1 MTLERQHTRRLVF
14 LSFLSRTFIYLV
26 AYWSSSTL
34 SLFDASP
41 NLVQISQWSKPF
53 LRWDVFHFAHIAEHG
68 YVYEHEWAFLPGLP
82 IVMTLFKSPNMLLAS
97 SMVAIACDST
107 IVLYR
112 LTLHQCGSSNFAFL
126 AAVLS
131 LLSSSPATLRL
142 APCPEPFF
150 TYLSYRGMLY
160 CARSKWFF
168 ATICFS
174 LASTFRSNGILL
186 GGFIIWGLIVEP
198 FLKTRTLPKHFSVY
212 VKSIVYSAM
221 NFAPFIYHQATGYIA
236 FCSSSN
242 STSPIHAPSWCSRSL
257 PLIYSYVQMTYWNNG
272 LFRYW
277 TLAQLPNFIIAAP
290 PFIAIFAYSVHVL
303 RRIAREGVSESLLA
317 LIPHAIHACI
327 LCGTLLFTSHVQ
339 IVLRLAPSMPLLY
352 WAAAWLVMDH
362 PKAARWWVYWAIV
375 WGQLSILLWSIFLP
389 PA

>member
-68 YVYEHEWAFLPGLP
+68 YVYD
-82 IVMTLFKSPNMLLAS
+82 PNMLLAS

-186 GGFIIWGLIVEP
+186 AVILQVP
-198 FLKTRTLPKHFSVY
+198 F
-212 VKSIVYSAM
+212 
-221 NFAPFIYHQATGYIA
+221 
-236 FCSSSN
+236 
-242 STSPIHAPSWCSRSL
+242 
-257 PLIYSYVQMTYWNNG
+257 
-272 LFRYW
+272 
-277 TLAQLPNFIIAAP
+277 
-290 PFIAIFAYSVHVL
+290 
-303 RRIAREGVSESLLA
+303 
-317 LIPHAIHACI
+317 
-327 LCGTLLFTSHVQ
+327 TLLG
-339 IVLRLAPSMPLLY
+339 APG
-352 WAAAWLVMDH
+352 H
-362 PKAARWWVYWAIV
+362 
-375 WGQLSILLWSIFLP
+375 FL
-389 PA
+389 